1 MHMDLVEIITNVC
14 HVIKSQFRMQQTYC
28 KTSNIRLALIGNKI
42 VDHSDICG
50 ASPLGAAPT
59 TSSFSLSIWLQ
70 GIRQRQPQD
79 SSLLS
84 ALLQLHLHSRLT
96 SGFNG
101 IRQRQP
107 QDSREYFKCWDL
119 VVLYYRL
126 DDNHELMVRPI
137 NGRRCIDAY
146 SALWELIP

>member
-1 MHMDLVEIITNVC
+1 MHMALVEIITNVC
-14 HVIKSQFRMQQTYC
+14 HVIKSQFRMQQTYR

-42 VDHSDICG
+42 VDHSDIF
-50 ASPLGAAPT
+50 GAAPT

-79 SSLLS
+79 SRLLS

-107 QDSREYFKCWDL
+107 QDSREYLKCWDL

-126 DDNHELMVRPI
+126 DDNHEFMVRPI

-146 SALWELIP
+146 SALWELISWH